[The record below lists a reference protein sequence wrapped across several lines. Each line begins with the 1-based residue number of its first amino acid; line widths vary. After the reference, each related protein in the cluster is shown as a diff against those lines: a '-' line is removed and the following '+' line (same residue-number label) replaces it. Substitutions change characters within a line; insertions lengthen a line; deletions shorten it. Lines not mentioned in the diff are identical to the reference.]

1 MTDCLPADQAERFMD
16 VLLQEYTQNDT
27 RLQLSNRNISGI
39 PAGAF
44 LLFPALETLDLS
56 HNSLTSYALPCGALT
71 PVTLKHLSLS
81 SNDLSSVPSCLPAAL
96 KFLDLSNNAILQ
108 IHWYELKDLH
118 NLSVL
123 ILNHNKIS
131 EMVWSEA
138 VLPPLVSLDLGYNNL
153 TKLQWQSEMPDLA
166 VMKLE
171 GNPRLEISPHQFS
184 HLPGLRELN
193 LSHTTLNESS
203 YKAFASKLGNL
214 QSLDLSAN
222 LFQILDPQWFA
233 TLRNL
238 QVFWMRQ
245 TLFLKSLPPDL
256 FVYTPNLAQVD
267 FGENP
272 QLRFVNSSMFEHLP
286 RLEFLNLESCN
297 LTQLRP
303 WKFNNCSVTIRLFGN
318 PLDCSCDLT
327 WLLTTSQKVLM
338 ERASDTVCYNHTQ
351 HGESLSTYL
360 LSECNLEESALQLQ
374 TDAGALVT
382 NPLLRTTAVLHG
394 SKVSMET
401 TSAMSSSHNQSQH
414 QFVFGT
420 GRQHTFPSSGSTAQG
435 TAGLKDHN
443 QATIILLPPEVKKSP
458 PSQQMTNRGQLHP
471 STMVATERSKT
482 PLSVLATFT
491 TAKQVVPVFL
501 VSEDEHS
508 ESLKEGEEIKEKS
521 EHMQAG
527 ECNYDPCRHW
537 QVPCHDLQLLTGC
550 SCPTMTGEDV
560 KPKPAKIQKVLKI
573 SDRSG
578 EIYWC
583 APNSVV
589 LHYYI
594 IYQSDENK
602 HLYKTDIINPTYR
615 RYTLHDLAS
624 DTTYHVCVIA
634 VNKAG
639 TSPSS
644 TIWPAKG
651 GCYIFKTKPNYN
663 SIFYTVCTIAIVIL
677 LILVVV
683 LTACLCR
690 IHQKRGLMDSTLL
703 NLGPLSLQNPAY
715 DEHMDR
721 SAPRA
726 SISTINME
734 DQQDT

>member
-1 MTDCLPADQAERFMD
+1 
-16 VLLQEYTQNDT
+16 
-27 RLQLSNRNISGI
+27 
-39 PAGAF
+39 
-44 LLFPALETLDLS
+44 
-56 HNSLTSYALPCGALT
+56 
-71 PVTLKHLSLS
+71 
-81 SNDLSSVPSCLPAAL
+81 
-96 KFLDLSNNAILQ
+96 
-108 IHWYELKDLH
+108 
-118 NLSVL
+118 
-123 ILNHNKIS
+123 
-131 EMVWSEA
+131 
-138 VLPPLVSLDLGYNNL
+138 
-153 TKLQWQSEMPDLA
+153 
-166 VMKLE
+166 
-171 GNPRLEISPHQFS
+171 
-184 HLPGLRELN
+184 
-193 LSHTTLNESS
+193 
-203 YKAFASKLGNL
+203 
-214 QSLDLSAN
+214 
-222 LFQILDPQWFA
+222 
-233 TLRNL
+233 
-238 QVFWMRQ
+238 
-245 TLFLKSLPPDL
+245 
-256 FVYTPNLAQVD
+256 
-267 FGENP
+267 
-272 QLRFVNSSMFEHLP
+272 
-286 RLEFLNLESCN
+286 
-297 LTQLRP
+297 
-303 WKFNNCSVTIRLFGN
+303 
-318 PLDCSCDLT
+318 
-327 WLLTTSQKVLM
+327 
-338 ERASDTVCYNHTQ
+338 
-351 HGESLSTYL
+351 
-360 LSECNLEESALQLQ
+360 
-374 TDAGALVT
+374 
-382 NPLLRTTAVLHG
+382 
-394 SKVSMET
+394 
-401 TSAMSSSHNQSQH
+401 MSSSHNQSQH

-644 TIWPAKG
+644 TIWPQCPTNSRRLKMTNLLLFLVLEGLLLGCVWSKETCPRFRPLPGIELRSLTCKASALTTELQGSTVYPAKG
-651 GCYIFKTKPNYN
+651 Y
-663 SIFYTVCTIAIVIL
+663 L
-677 LILVVV
+677 L
-683 LTACLCR
+683 
-690 IHQKRGLMDSTLL
+690 TLI
-703 NLGPLSLQNPAY
+703 Q
-715 DEHMDR
+715 
-721 SAPRA
+721 
-726 SISTINME
+726 T
-734 DQQDT
+734 